1 MNYLHFILDISEFYQ
16 SKKKTFAI
24 LSDYSHSRR
33 KLSFDNNRNFWFV
46 TFNSKLILRLIFQ
59 RVMVDEA
66 DVNEAMAGPQSRKR
80 SPMDNRP
87 GSPRDKRRQQETPP
101 VRWPNKMNQN
111 GGPLTGPINNKVPPD
126 KNLSNQDVKAN
137 NVFPG
142 HHGVKRK
149 HSEGSDGVHKSRK
162 SSKGLIDP
170 QLARLQRLQNKGRLN
185 RKHQPVTKTNAVN
198 SSKNDFVSS
207 ILKEAVTSQTRT
219 FSGQGGPL
227 LHSNDNMLLK
237 NKVTNSEA
245 AEVFV
250 DEVVKERGKGPSPRL
265 LKKQLAREAMEENRL
280 IRNSIFKE
288 IRLPERSMFSV
299 VLLLLLLFFSLF
311 DFDGFSWL

>member
-1 MNYLHFILDISEFYQ
+1 M
-16 SKKKTFAI
+16 
-24 LSDYSHSRR
+24 
-33 KLSFDNNRNFWFV
+33 
-46 TFNSKLILRLIFQ
+46 
-59 RVMVDEA
+59 
-66 DVNEAMAGPQSRKR
+66 
-80 SPMDNRP
+80 
-87 GSPRDKRRQQETPP
+87 
-101 VRWPNKMNQN
+101 
-111 GGPLTGPINNKVPPD
+111 
-126 KNLSNQDVKAN
+126 
-137 NVFPG
+137 
-142 HHGVKRK
+142 
-149 HSEGSDGVHKSRK
+149 
-162 SSKGLIDP
+162 
-170 QLARLQRLQNKGRLN
+170 
-185 RKHQPVTKTNAVN
+185 TKTNAVN

-227 LHSNDNMLLK
+227 LHSNDNTLLK

-299 VLLLLLLFFSLF
+299 VLLLLLLLLFFVCF
-311 DFDGFSWL
+311 DFGGFSWL